1 MVLSIK
7 QHSLFQ
13 LINAHLIEYPTPS
26 NLTAMCLVT
35 QLLSGIALAMH
46 FTPHVDLAF
55 LSVEHIMRDVNGGWL
70 IRYIHANGASMFFIT
85 VYVHIARGLYY
96 GSYMQPRGLVWSLGV
111 IILILMMATAF
122 MGYVLV

>member
-1 MVLSIK
+1 
-7 QHSLFQ
+7 
-13 LINAHLIEYPTPS
+13 
-26 NLTAMCLVT
+26 
-35 QLLSGIALAMH
+35 
-46 FTPHVDLAF
+46 
-55 LSVEHIMRDVNGGWL
+55 
-70 IRYIHANGASMFFIT
+70 MFFIT